1 MAFTIISVAP
11 FLGRLRDLLLERFPG
26 NAVAVATATFGVLLA
41 GAFLLAVTWIRR
53 HRWLRYGGLV
63 VCGLL
68 VWLQLAGFA
77 TDIPEVDI
85 VERTHILEYGLLSL
99 LFYRAFLPLRGASAI
114 LLAILAAALVGVL
127 DEWVQWFVASRVGE
141 VGDVWLNASAAA
153 TGALFALCL
162 MPPEADRVRPKPSEG
177 EAIATLGAVTIVV
190 FGMFYHCAHL
200 GYEIR
205 DRQAGW
211 VFRSWFSDT
220 RLEVVAA
227 ERARRWRLGRL
238 PSLDPT
244 AREDYFFV
252 EGTSRVAYRN
262 ASLERGDFTSAWMEQ
277 RILER
282 HYGPVLERRGLRSG
296 EPLDLDE
303 RLREEVRRRAA
314 SIKMPTTYRSPVLAN
329 RIVIAPSKSVWW
341 ASIASVTTV
350 LLALALGSRRRRA
363 AAVA

>member
-1 MAFTIISVAP
+1 MAVAIIAVAP

-26 NAVAVATATFGVLLA
+26 NAVAVATAIFGVFLA
-41 GAFLLAVTWIRR
+41 GAFLLAATRIRR
-53 HRWLRYGGLV
+53 RRWLRYGGLA

-77 TDIPEVDI
+77 THIPEVDI
-85 VERTHILEYGLLSL
+85 VERAHILEYGLLSL
-99 LFYRAFLPLRGASAI
+99 LFYRAFLPLRGASAL
-114 LLAILAAALVGVL
+114 LLAVLAAALIGVF

-162 MPPEADRVRPKPSEG
+162 MPPEGERLRPKPSEG
-177 EAIATLGAVTIVV
+177 EAIAVLGAVILVV

-220 RLEVVAA
+220 ELEAVAA

-252 EGTSRVAYRN
+252 EGTSRVAHRN

-282 HYGPVLERRGLRSG
+282 HYAPMLEQRGLRSG
-296 EPLDLDE
+296 APLDLGE
-303 RLREEVRRRAA
+303 NMREEVRRRAA
-314 SIKMPTTYRSPVLAN
+314 SIGTPTTYRSPVLAD
-329 RIVIAPSKSVWW
+329 RIVVAPSKSAWW
-341 ASIASVTTV
+341 ASIASVVTV
-350 LLALALGSRRRRA
+350 LLALAIAARRRRRSNYS
-363 AAVA
+363 